1 MYIYLW
7 VCVYIYI
14 YIYIYMRERKRKRD
28 GERPFKQKGESRNK
42 TTHMWLI
49 DFQQRGKMN

>member
-1 MYIYLW
+1 MYIF
-7 VCVYIYI
+7 VCVHVYEKRKSK
-14 YIYIYMRERKRKRD
+14 RERKKD

-49 DFQQRGKMN
+49 DFQQRDKSI

>member
-1 MYIYLW
+1 
-7 VCVYIYI
+7 
-14 YIYIYMRERKRKRD
+14 MREKERERD

-49 DFQQRGKMN
+49 DFQQRGKMNLMENR